1 MPPTIYVHSQE
12 IPEGD
17 WFCDPC
23 ALGLAPGTLKCELC
37 ATPGGALLPVADL
50 KKREVNRL
58 GLQPY
63 VEGVGLLEEDRARK
77 SCGMRD

>member
-1 MPPTIYVHSQE
+1 MVVYSQE

-37 ATPGGALLPVADL
+37 ATSGGALLPVADL
-50 KKREVNRL
+50 KKREVKRL
-58 GLQPY
+58 GLCLWLGS
-63 VEGVGLLEEDRARK
+63 ERGRERERERA
-77 SCGMRD
+77 GP